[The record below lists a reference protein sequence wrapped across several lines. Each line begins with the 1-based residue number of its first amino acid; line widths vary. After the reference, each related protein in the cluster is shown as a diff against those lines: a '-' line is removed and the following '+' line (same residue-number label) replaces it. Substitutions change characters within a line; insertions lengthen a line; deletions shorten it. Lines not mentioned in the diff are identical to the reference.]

1 MERAREIQAN
11 LPSRFPSFVKYML
24 RSHVTGGF
32 WLGLPKNFTCNHLP
46 EKNDIVVLVDE
57 TGVEHE
63 TNYLWEKNGLSG
75 GWRKFSLDHQLREGD
90 VLIFHLIDE
99 CKFKVYIVRVKSE
112 ALIETDIDL
121 SLVNLGARATEMVGD
136 YQERDP
142 KITVLAREEHLE
154 QYPEK
159 DMVALLNDE
168 DAAENYFEM
177 DVDDYDSGIRF
188 SQPVIDFKDVKTFS
202 HFNII
207 VYGFSIDHRISQ
219 HLRVKYYELC
229 CSQKSYL
236 HDQLKD
242 GLNLQLVVGVISETI
257 SIADA
262 IRSSMPTSSENLIS
276 WDKILEGFEILGM
289 KVGFLRAR
297 INKLVT
303 ISSDA
308 KDALERKI
316 LEKVN
321 AEEELRALIL
331 EKVKAEKEVKAL
343 QIKLIDVKKVIA
355 NSDHKIEYMKKRAE
369 RLEAVFLQESKAPW

>member
-121 SLVNLGARATEMVGD
+121 SLVNLGARATEMVG
-136 YQERDP
+136 
-142 KITVLAREEHLE
+142 
-154 QYPEK
+154 
-159 DMVALLNDE
+159 
-168 DAAENYFEM
+168 
-177 DVDDYDSGIRF
+177 
-188 SQPVIDFKDVKTFS
+188 DVKTFS